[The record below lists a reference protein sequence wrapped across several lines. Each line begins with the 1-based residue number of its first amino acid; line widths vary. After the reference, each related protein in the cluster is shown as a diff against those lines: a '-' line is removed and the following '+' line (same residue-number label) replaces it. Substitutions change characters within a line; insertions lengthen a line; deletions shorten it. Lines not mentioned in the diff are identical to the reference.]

1 MTPLRRGFLQSA
13 VQGVSDLAKDANV
26 GLIVT
31 HDSADYATV
40 QYNNHMEFDEDDI
53 PAPCE
58 ELADDQVD
66 DDLMRDLAERSHQ
79 KPER

>member
-1 MTPLRRGFLQSA
+1 M
-13 VQGVSDLAKDANV
+13 
-26 GLIVT
+26 
-31 HDSADYATV
+31 